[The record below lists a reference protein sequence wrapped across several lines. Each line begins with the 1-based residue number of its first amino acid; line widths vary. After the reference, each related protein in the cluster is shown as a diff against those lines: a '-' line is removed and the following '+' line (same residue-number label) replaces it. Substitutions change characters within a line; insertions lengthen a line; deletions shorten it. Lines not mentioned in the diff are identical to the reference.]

1 MTDPTHPASSVE
13 FLSRLYDGEVDAA
26 DRATFE
32 RHRSACAD
40 CRSAAEEF
48 ERSLAAFRESAIAP
62 PAVDLSARILR
73 KIRAQSPSRRPFGV
87 MFGIDVRWAGVLVAA
102 LLVLLISTPIVLRR
116 PAAFR
121 PAPSAFSARLIDT
134 PVEAKAPRSA
144 PARPAPPAAERNEP
158 ASAPPPPF
166 AAKDQVAAGEPAPRS
181 KAEASEAPT
190 DDERRRFAPAPPAAA
205 PAAPALAESRS
216 AARMKSAHEPAGG
229 EGGAASIPENA
240 ESLAPRL
247 TIGAYDGEGAA
258 PALVA
263 APASSRLA
271 PLRGQEFVL
280 TVEAGGHV
288 RSVQPSHTSSD
299 GSASL
304 QKKTAPS
311 ASADAA
317 AVADVLAELRFA
329 PGDRPRRLIVR
340 VR

>member
-13 FLSRLYDGEVDAA
+13 FLSRLYDGELPPA
-26 DRATFE
+26 DRAAFE

-40 CRSAAEEF
+40 CRAAAEEF
-48 ERSLAAFRESAIAP
+48 ERSLAAFRESPIAP

-121 PAPSAFSARLIDT
+121 SAPSAFSARLIDT
-134 PVEAKAPRSA
+134 PVEAKPRSA
-144 PARPAPPAAERNEP
+144 PARPAPLAAERNEP
-158 ASAPPPPF
+158 AAAAPPPQP
-166 AAKDQVAAGEPAPRS
+166 KDQMAASEVAPRS
-181 KAEASEAPT
+181 KLEAAEAPS
-190 DDERRRFAPAPPAAA
+190 DDERRRFAPAAPAAA
-205 PAAPALAESRS
+205 PAAPALVESRS
-216 AARMKSAHEPAGG
+216 AARMKSAREPAGG
-229 EGGAASIPENA
+229 EGGAAASPENA

-247 TIGAYDGEGAA
+247 TIGPYDGEGAA

-263 APASSRLA
+263 APASARLA

-280 TVEAGGHV
+280 TVEAGGRV

-299 GSASL
+299 GPAPL

-317 AVADVLAELRFA
+317 APADVLAELRFA